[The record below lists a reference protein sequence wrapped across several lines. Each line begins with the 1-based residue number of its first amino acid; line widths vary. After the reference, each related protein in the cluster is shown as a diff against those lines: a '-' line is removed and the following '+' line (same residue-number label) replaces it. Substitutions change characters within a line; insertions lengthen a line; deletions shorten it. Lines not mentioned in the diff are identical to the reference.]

1 MAGRTLCASDCAVQ
15 AQCQRHAA
23 CPQAYPIHPHWQS
36 YALWQPE
43 RGRECE
49 GFAGIAVPD
58 PRWCIGER
66 HPEYGV
72 VQAMGVTGGEAYR
85 WFVADDGVVTMIPLS
100 MLEDEP
106 D

>member
-49 GFAGIAVPD
+49 GFAGIAISGPKTEGKEMENLV
-58 PRWCIGER
+58 
-66 HPEYGV
+66 
-72 VQAMGVTGGEAYR
+72 EALPIPAACR
-85 WFVADDGVVTMIPLS
+85 RFNEAD
-100 MLEDEP
+100 
-106 D
+106 

>member
-1 MAGRTLCASDCAVQ
+1 MS
-15 AQCQRHAA
+15 
-23 CPQAYPIHPHWQS
+23 
-36 YALWQPE
+36 
-43 RGRECE
+43 
-49 GFAGIAVPD
+49 D

-100 MLEDEP
+100 MLEDASRHAP
-106 D
+106 GGQR

>member
-1 MAGRTLCASDCAVQ
+1 MRKGCGPPS
-15 AQCQRHAA
+15 RHSRRLN
-23 CPQAYPIHPHWQS
+23 I
-36 YALWQPE
+36 
-43 RGRECE
+43 RR
-49 GFAGIAVPD
+49 
-58 PRWCIGER
+58 IGER